1 MAQRPTSAIGTSRP
15 SSSMS
20 RPASAASHRTTS
32 RMSHRPI
39 SRLSQR
45 PATRQS
51 RALCQTLV
59 TKLSG
64 LSPGEDGD
72 FEVAYDMAIRR
83 IESTAKQAASP
94 DLLSAQAQLRR
105 FSKKAR
111 IQCHEDLA
119 EALDIIIKRFRA
131 DTEKR
136 GDLDNEI
143 SPSKL
148 AEHLQ
153 FLFLLASPPSHST
166 LEFAEELLDR
176 TKNPSGPSGLTWA
189 DILKEEPFEGQ
200 HWQGVVGL
208 PPGSVVGQ
216 EDPVESYNSSPTL
229 SSISDSE
236 LDERGGLFSFHEPE
250 DVTDVSEQVLSPP
263 SSVGTSDRVL
273 AEERVVEFF
282 RLRLELEALQRR
294 QYWKRTWKS
303 DVDMNCVFDLG
314 DPSTLRLS
322 FEKVIGLANGKS
334 RFDGDGQRYIN
345 EHDAVREVLISLQGR
360 SSILFE
366 QSTNKN
372 GLPMVA
378 TFKGAPKL
386 LHLTPLAQE
395 SILAKFAHLSTILHR
410 LRDFLISINR
420 GTEDYPARRREF
432 RTLEAFAEALEL
444 QLIRFDA
451 SMARREE
458 GMLRAQEQCGRSVV
472 VSLMSLEKALREEF
486 SDCFEELL
494 GIICRCFPG
503 TIWISRVQMLARVRH
518 SPSTF
523 SSQLLDALFDAI
535 QRKQAFGDSVSVSI
549 MMRVF
554 LRTAEPVW
562 SMLGRWLRDGIFMP
576 EPASTVSGQDNLPQE
591 FFIES
596 NGLEVA
602 DPDFWTCGYSLRTS
616 FTTEDTSDEY
626 SGVPVFLRSLSDK
639 ILGAGKSIG
648 LLRILGHSG
657 EIEYGKLSVNIW
669 PTFETFMMKMLSQG
683 PLFDSPSAEVMDVDI
698 SPDNL
703 SLLLSDHVLPVCASA
718 EKAFMNL
725 LYSDCGFLHHLR
737 AIEDLFLS
745 RKGDIL
751 ADFCDVLF
759 SAIDSKKIWTDYHF
773 LNTALRET
781 VESRRAYWIDL
792 NLVRLSYKSNSRN
805 ALQRSVKCFDGLTVE
820 YAAPFPLVFVIGSRA
835 SEVYNAILVM
845 LIKIR
850 RAKTFLDNI
859 LLRSSKETL
868 RSQSELKSFYAIRSK
883 LSWFVNTFLGFL
895 CSHVLQVETQRF
907 HASLGDSGSLDD
919 IIDLHQKYL
928 GTLEKLCLLDDE
940 EKTAALQRALR
951 SILDMSVSFS
961 DCFVAFAGDTTLNT
975 SQTSTGRRHRHRSR
989 RQHRQRLNVVSFA
1002 PISSFRD
1009 EDSDSSDSELD
1020 ESVVQEIVEE
1030 NVHTYA
1036 APSAYESFS
1045 VDDFF
1050 DQNEKLAKDLDSR
1063 VRYIRREVERLASS
1077 KVGSQFDVLA
1087 FMLQDWDL

>member
-32 RMSHRPI
+32 RMSHRPV

-59 TKLSG
+59 TKLTG
-64 LSPGEDGD
+64 LSPDEDDD

-83 IESTAKQAASP
+83 VESIAKQAASP

-119 EALDIIIKRFRA
+119 EALDITIKKFRA

-166 LEFAEELLDR
+166 LEFAEEFLDR
-176 TKNPSGPSGLTWA
+176 TQNPSGSSGLTWA

-200 HWQGVVGL
+200 HWQGAIGL

-216 EDPVESYNSSPTL
+216 EDLVESFNSSPTL

-236 LDERGGLFSFHEPE
+236 LDERGGLFSFHDPE
-250 DVTDVSEQVLSPP
+250 DVTDVSEQGLSPP
-263 SSVGTSDRVL
+263 SSVETSDRVL
-273 AEERVVEFF
+273 AEERVVESF

-294 QYWKRTWKS
+294 QYWKRTWKP
-303 DVDMNCVFDLG
+303 DVDFDRAFDLG
-314 DPSTLRLS
+314 DPSTLRVS
-322 FEKVIGLANGKS
+322 FEKMMGSADGKS
-334 RFDGDGQRYIN
+334 HFSGDDQQYIN

-366 QSTNKN
+366 QSMNN

-378 TFKGAPKL
+378 TFKGAPNL

-395 SILAKFAHLSTILHR
+395 SILAKFAHLSTVLHR
-410 LRDFLISINR
+410 LRDFVISINR
-420 GTEDYPARRREF
+420 STEDYPARRREF
-432 RTLEAFAEALEL
+432 RTLEAFAETLEL
-444 QLIRFDA
+444 QLIHFDA

-458 GMLRAQEQCGRSVV
+458 DMLRAQEQRGESIV

-486 SDCFEELL
+486 SDCFDELL
-494 GIICRCFPG
+494 EIICRCFPG
-503 TIWISRVQMLARVRH
+503 TIWISRDRMLARVRH

-523 SSQLLDALFDAI
+523 SSQLLDALFEAT
-535 QRKQAFGDSVSVSI
+535 QRKQAFGDTVSASI
-549 MMRVF
+549 MMCVF

-576 EPASTVSGQDNLPQE
+576 EPANTVSGQDNLPQE

-616 FTTEDTSDEY
+616 FTTEGTSDEY
-626 SGVPVFLRSLSDK
+626 SVVPVFLRSISYK

-669 PTFETFMMKMLSQG
+669 PTFETFMVKMFNQG
-683 PLFDSPSAEVMDVDI
+683 ALFGSPSTEMMHVDV

-703 SLLLSDHVLPVCASA
+703 SLLLSDHLLPVCSSA
-718 EKAFMNL
+718 EEGLMNL
-725 LYSDCGFLHHLR
+725 LHSDCGLLYHLR

-751 ADFCDVLF
+751 DDFCDVLF

-781 VESRRAYWIDL
+781 VESRRAYWIDS

-859 LLRSSKETL
+859 LLRSQNETL
-868 RSQSELKSFYAIRSK
+868 RSQDELKSFYAIRSK

-907 HASLGDSGSLDD
+907 HASLRDSGSLDD

-928 GTLEKLCLLDDE
+928 DTLEKLCLLDDE
-940 EKTAALQRALR
+940 KKTTTLQRALR

-989 RQHRQRLNVVSFA
+989 RQRRQRLNVVSFA

-1020 ESVVQEIVEE
+1020 ESAVQEIVEE

-1050 DQNEKLAKDLDSR
+1050 DQNEKLAKNLDSR